1 MQRYTLVDYEA
12 ASPGVRAL
20 YDDYLQSTGAP
31 HLPVWVRSLG
41 HSEDL
46 LRAYW
51 SRAKGSLVSGNVPL
65 VLKELV
71 IFVVSVENGSRYC
84 AACHAHAVLQL
95 DHSFTYE
102 DLCSMTDSNTL
113 LDLPPA
119 FRAAVTFATR
129 MARDVNAVDDADF
142 EGLTEAGFSH
152 DEVHELLAVI
162 DLAVMFNVYTSAA
175 RLPIDPEY
183 RPILS

>member
-1 MQRYTLVDYEA
+1 MQRYALVEYEA
-12 ASPGVRAL
+12 ASAQVRAL

-31 HLPVWVRSLG
+31 RLPVWVKSLG
-41 HSEDL
+41 HSADL

-51 SRAKGSLVSGNVPL
+51 SRTKGSLVLGTLPL

-142 EGLTEAGFSH
+142 EHLADAGFSY
-152 DEVHELLAVI
+152 DEIHELLAVI
-162 DLAVMFNVYTSAA
+162 DLAAMFNVYTSAA
-175 RLPIDPEY
+175 QLPIDPEY
-183 RPILS
+183 RPILR